1 MSSLKAVV
9 DTFILQKMMQKN
21 LSSFSCLEL
30 ADNFFIFPVSQ
41 NTNVLQF
48 FTEWIAGLKIDF
60 EICLKDQVS
69 ISSTLYEQ
77 ILRS

>member
-30 ADNFFIFPVSQ
+30 AVDGVIVVAVDS
-41 NTNVLQF
+41 V
-48 FTEWIAGLKIDF
+48 
-60 EICLKDQVS
+60 VVV
-69 ISSTLYEQ
+69 
-77 ILRS
+77 